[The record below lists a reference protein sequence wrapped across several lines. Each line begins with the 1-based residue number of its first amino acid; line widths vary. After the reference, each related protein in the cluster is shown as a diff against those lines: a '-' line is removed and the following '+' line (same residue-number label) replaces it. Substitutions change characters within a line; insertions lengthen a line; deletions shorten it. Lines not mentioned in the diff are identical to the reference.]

1 MLQSGNWE
9 DDADIVVV
17 TISMKELQH
26 TLPRYVTDYLDEI
39 GVDSATI
46 EYQLNEASV
55 AVGGEHYGGLD
66 PKELYL
72 MQPPSNPQDENPR
85 DEREGWRCPTCNA
98 FYLHPA
104 GGKCPSCIDTS
115 LEIGSTA
122 DASFDYYRYL
132 SERSGDPF
140 RFNCE
145 ELTGQSDT
153 SARPLRQRRF
163 QEIFFGE
170 EIDKRNR
177 IYGIDLL
184 SVTTTMEA
192 GVDIG
197 ALSAV
202 IMSNMP
208 PRRFNYQ
215 QRVGRAGRR
224 GTGVSF
230 AITFCRGRSHDDYY
244 YHRTEKMTGD
254 PPPTP
259 YVDMAREPIFCRV
272 FVKEILRCAFE
283 ETNFPI

>member
-1 MLQSGNWE
+1 
-9 DDADIVVV
+9 
-17 TISMKELQH
+17 
-26 TLPRYVTDYLDEI
+26 
-39 GVDSATI
+39 
-46 EYQLNEASV
+46 
-55 AVGGEHYGGLD
+55 
-66 PKELYL
+66 
-72 MQPPSNPQDENPR
+72 MQPPFDPR

-104 GGKCPSCIDTS
+104 GGKCPTCIGTS
-115 LEIGSTA
+115 LEKGSTA
-122 DASFDYYRYL
+122 EASFDYYRYL
-132 SERSGDPF
+132 SQLSGDPF
-140 RFNCE
+140 RFNCQ

-153 SARPLRQRRF
+153 SERPLRQRRF
-163 QEIFFGE
+163 QEIFFGD
-170 EIDKRNR
+170 EIDKKQ
-177 IYGIDLL
+177 IHGIDLL

-202 IMSNMP
+202 MMSNMP

-283 ETNFPI
+283 EANLPVDTLSEINEEVEKRFLESVHGQFGPVRQWNHIKPYLQDWLNKPEAEQIINEILDTLRFGTEWSVNFIKSIRLL